1 MAFRLVTRRGAK
13 QQTRELIVPA
23 SSRLA
28 ISSRKKDDAERE
40 EKQALK
46 RIVLDY
52 EEARASTEDSSGG
65 LVRQGMRVL
74 NKGGLL
80 FSNSGARGRGMARG
94 GRHGGGGRGE
104 GRSRPL
110 PGVEEQ
116 WQE

>member
-1 MAFRLVTRRGAK
+1 MTRRGAK
-13 QQTRELIVPA
+13 QQTRELIVPE

-28 ISSRKKDDAERE
+28 ISSRQKDDAEQK

-52 EEARASTEDSSGG
+52 EEARASNESDFGG
-65 LVRQGMRVL
+65 GAVRTGTRVL

-80 FSNSGARGRGMARG
+80 FSNSGARGRGGARG
-94 GRHGGGGRGE
+94 GGRHVGGGRGE
-104 GRSRPL
+104 VRNQPV
-110 PGVEEQ
+110 PEVEET